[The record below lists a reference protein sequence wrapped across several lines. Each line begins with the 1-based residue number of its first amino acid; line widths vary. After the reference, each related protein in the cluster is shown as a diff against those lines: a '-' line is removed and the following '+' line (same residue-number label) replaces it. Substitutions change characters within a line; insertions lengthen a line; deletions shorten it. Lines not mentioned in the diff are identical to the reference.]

1 MPRRNGREF
10 VTLGMR
16 QLKINNCAQTAPDRG
31 ANMSWLNSPERAQVN
46 EPVEVCSKLEG
57 EIREF
62 VRRDTSTTPPS
73 APPQQHKDSE
83 LIATHVGLLVQ
94 QVSGTSVQ
102 EIEKLIAELHMLRE
116 TLQNEAARVQ
126 REIMGYA
133 ILTQDARQSLRTISE
148 SLSFWKGDPAAP
160 IVSA

>member
-1 MPRRNGREF
+1 
-10 VTLGMR
+10 
-16 QLKINNCAQTAPDRG
+16 
-31 ANMSWLNSPERAQVN
+31 MSWLKSGERAQVN
-46 EPVEVCSKLEG
+46 EPVEVFSKLEG

-62 VRRDTSTTPPS
+62 VRRDASPTPPS
-73 APPQQHKDSE
+73 APPQQGKDSE
-83 LIATHVGLLVQ
+83 LIATHVGSLVQ

-126 REIMGYA
+126 REIIGYA

-160 IVSA
+160 RVSA

>member
-1 MPRRNGREF
+1 
-10 VTLGMR
+10 
-16 QLKINNCAQTAPDRG
+16 
-31 ANMSWLNSPERAQVN
+31 MSLLRSRERAQAN
-46 EPVEVCSKLEG
+46 EPVEVFSKLEG

-62 VRRDTSTTPPS
+62 VRRDISTTPPS
-73 APPQQHKDSE
+73 APPQQGNDSE
-83 LIATHVGLLVQ
+83 LTATRVGSLVQ
-94 QVSGTSVQ
+94 RVSGTSVQ

-148 SLSFWKGDPAAP
+148 SLSFWKNDRDIPR
-160 IVSA
+160 VSA

>member
-1 MPRRNGREF
+1 
-10 VTLGMR
+10 
-16 QLKINNCAQTAPDRG
+16 
-31 ANMSWLNSPERAQVN
+31 MSWLKSREHAQVN
-46 EPVEVCSKLEG
+46 EPVEVFSKLEG

-62 VRRDTSTTPPS
+62 VRRDASTTPPS
-73 APPQQHKDSE
+73 SPPQQGKDSE
-83 LIATHVGLLVQ
+83 LIATHVGSLVQ

-126 REIMGYA
+126 HEIMGYA

-148 SLSFWKGDPAAP
+148 SLSSWKGDPAAP
-160 IVSA
+160 RVSA